1 MLDEYA
7 EVKIEAVT
15 PGAKLEGVIHDQWVT
30 IRSGRTRLEL
40 FDQDWHMSG
49 VTGRDTPESQDRNVT
64 HENRALSE

>member
-15 PGAKLEGVIHDQWVT
+15 PGAELEGVIYDQWVT

-40 FDQDWHMSG
+40 FDQD
-49 VTGRDTPESQDRNVT
+49 
-64 HENRALSE
+64 